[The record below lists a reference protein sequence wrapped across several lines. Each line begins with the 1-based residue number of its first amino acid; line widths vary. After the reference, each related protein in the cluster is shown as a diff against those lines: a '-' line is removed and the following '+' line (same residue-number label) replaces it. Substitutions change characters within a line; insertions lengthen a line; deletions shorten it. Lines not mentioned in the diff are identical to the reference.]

1 MSREYRRSRKFFQ
14 LTKDRLA
21 QAQLALRYWKE
32 HDNLYIWAPIPIYTE
47 RTDYRC
53 LELALIQEWQHART
67 NHSYVSSS
75 IHGKA
80 SSKTCDEH
88 QCPVWSCHPLASI
101 QTQEHSAGRQ
111 RHLSLGTV
119 STPIG
124 TLDYHSR
131 SGPNTKARFEQT
143 KMLRSND
150 GGLTL
155 CYALRRLANNIQEPY
170 RTLSLQ
176 AIDASTKWW
185 QGKPAPRASALRAPW
200 PLSPNLQHTL
210 KSLKQFLRKW
220 HLQVLAY
227 QVPCLVPSFKTVFVK
242 HAAALDQLC
251 NHKQAISQWSTG
263 TDAIC
268 CCQLWS
274 KYKRAAL
281 NPSDPHWALVGSL
294 LHDLLPADLAVV
306 AEGSLLNKVCPS
318 KKDYQA
324 NLKLGLHQWTKRNGL
339 PSIPSQDIVDLAQL
353 LWQQHTQEVTC
364 HITKSSITT
373 FQHLLEGTIFHC
385 EDKEASSLRIYCPCL
400 YYQAIENT
408 FIDPSIF
415 EPVNQE
421 PSAIV
426 DALVS
431 QLTKQYG
438 KSYPWATGKGRQLPA
453 GYTLAKKKKAL
464 QSGRPI
470 ISFVDSP
477 FRPMLNIL
485 ARMIFQ
491 LIPVAC
497 PDHFA
502 TGDVCTLLSILRAAL
517 VDGNLILINQNSAGF
532 FTSIAWS
539 IYWGVAHAS
548 GFPASSHEG

>member
-1 MSREYRRSRKFFQ
+1 MLCFTPFGKQ
-14 LTKDRLA
+14 HPG
-21 QAQLALRYWKE
+21 ALP
-32 HDNLYIWAPIPIYTE
+32 HPLPSSH
-47 RTDYRC
+47 RC
-53 LELALIQEWQHART
+53 LHQMVARETGTRCLCPPGSLAFESKPPTHLKILKT
-67 NHSYVSSS
+67 
-75 IHGKA
+75 I
-80 SSKTCDEH
+80 SSKMAPTSSGL
-88 QCPVWSCHPLASI
+88 PSPL
-101 QTQEHSAGRQ
+101 
-111 RHLSLGTV
+111 
-119 STPIG
+119 
-124 TLDYHSR
+124 
-131 SGPNTKARFEQT
+131 
-143 KMLRSND
+143 
-150 GGLTL
+150 
-155 CYALRRLANNIQEPY
+155 PY
-170 RTLSLQ
+170 VVLQ
-176 AIDASTKWW
+176 M
-185 QGKPAPRASALRAPW
+185 
-200 PLSPNLQHTL
+200 
-210 KSLKQFLRKW
+210 
-220 HLQVLAY
+220 
-227 QVPCLVPSFKTVFVK
+227 VFVK
-242 HAAALDQLC
+242 HAAVLDQLC
-251 NHKQAISQWSTG
+251 DHKQAISQWSTG

-281 NPSDPHWALVGSL
+281 NPSDPHWALAGSL

-306 AEGSLLNKVCPS
+306 AEGSLLNKACPS

-373 FQHLLEGTIFHC
+373 FQHLLEGAIFHR

-415 EPVNQE
+415 EPVNQQ

-453 GYTLAKKKKAL
+453 GYILAKKKKAF

-485 ARMIFQ
+485 ARRSSNSSQ
-491 LIPVAC
+491 WPAQ
-497 PDHFA
+497 
-502 TGDVCTLLSILRAAL
+502 TTLLREMYTPSC
-517 VDGNLILINQNSAGF
+517 QS
-532 FTSIAWS
+532 
-539 IYWGVAHAS
+539 
-548 GFPASSHEG
+548 

>member
-1 MSREYRRSRKFFQ
+1 MNTNAPFGVATLWRRSKHKNTPQVAKDILASERFQ
-14 LTKDRLA
+14 HR
-21 QAQLALRYWKE
+21 
-32 HDNLYIWAPIPIYTE
+32 
-47 RTDYRC
+47 
-53 LELALIQEWQHART
+53 LELWTIIHAL
-67 NHSYVSSS
+67 
-75 IHGKA
+75 
-80 SSKTCDEH
+80 
-88 QCPVWSCHPLASI
+88 
-101 QTQEHSAGRQ
+101 
-111 RHLSLGTV
+111 
-119 STPIG
+119 
-124 TLDYHSR
+124 
-131 SGPNTKARFEQT
+131 GPNTKARFEQT

-155 CYALRRLANNIQEPY
+155 CFALRRLANNIQEPY

-176 AIDASTKWW
+176 AIDASIKWW
-185 QGKPAPRASALRAPW
+185 QGKPAPGASALRAPW
-200 PLSPNLQHTL
+200 PLSPNLQRTL

-227 QVPCLVPSFKTVFVK
+227 QVPCHMSSFKMVFVK
-242 HAAALDQLC
+242 HAAVLDQLC
-251 NHKQAISQWSTG
+251 DHKQAISQWSTG

-281 NPSDPHWALVGSL
+281 NPSDPHWALAGSL

-306 AEGSLLNKVCPS
+306 AEGSLLNKACPS

-373 FQHLLEGTIFHC
+373 FQHLLEGAIFHR

-415 EPVNQE
+415 EPVNQQ

-453 GYTLAKKKKAL
+453 GYILAKKKNAF

-485 ARMIFQ
+485 ARRSSNSSQ
-491 LIPVAC
+491 WPAQ
-497 PDHFA
+497 
-502 TGDVCTLLSILRAAL
+502 TTLLREMYTPSC
-517 VDGNLILINQNSAGF
+517 QS
-532 FTSIAWS
+532 
-539 IYWGVAHAS
+539 
-548 GFPASSHEG
+548 